1 MASDA
6 EGVGVTA
13 QAAGDKAGF
22 SGKLAGAVVLG
33 GLLLL
38 YAPVVAGMVAAWWR
52 NPASSHGFLVAPLA
66 AYLAWSKRGRVSAL
80 ARAWTWGM
88 LPLAFGLL
96 LYPAGVLTQ
105 IEFLPEVSFMIA
117 LGGMMLLVLGPAASR
132 ELAFPYAFLYF
143 MVPWPDTLVEWLSF
157 PMQLFS
163 AKYAAM
169 AAGLAG
175 MAVSRDGVD
184 IHVSSYTFSVGA
196 PCSGMKSLVALLA
209 LSSLLAYLLQGAR
222 WRRWL
227 LFAAGLPLALLANV
241 GRIVVILCIAN
252 TFGSKAAEGFLHGFS
267 GVLVFASAAGGLML
281 AGRGLG
287 LQRPGPPAGLGPQ
300 EEGIVSPGRV
310 RSPAWWHAVPAL
322 ALMAAA
328 YWLVALLRPA
338 PASQGPVVTDLSALP
353 MAVSGWTATD
363 TGPLDRQSQE
373 MLHPDAYLGRVY
385 TRADGYPIDVTVVFG
400 HAKETFH
407 SPGFCLLGGGWNI
420 IRKGRRTMTLGAGNA
435 RVEANQF
442 SLQRREERSVV
453 LYWYASKEETT
464 PSWLQLQYRL
474 LRNRLTGRSPA
485 GALVRVTAPVGESD
499 EKAAAAGEELIGK
512 LYPDLTRLMG
522 L

>member
-1 MASDA
+1 MGSDA
-6 EGVGVTA
+6 KGVEVTA
-13 QAAGDKAGF
+13 QAAGDKAGPL
-22 SGKLAGAVVLG
+22 GRLRAGLPGSLG
-33 GLLLL
+33 GRALFGALLLL
-38 YAPVVAGMVAAWWR
+38 YAPVLGSMVAEWWR

-66 AYLAWSKRGRVSAL
+66 AYLAWGKQARVRAL

-96 LYPAGVLTQ
+96 LYPAGLLTQ
-105 IEFLPEVSFMIA
+105 IEFLPKASFMVA
-117 LGGMMLLVLGPAASR
+117 LGGMMLFVLGPAATR

-169 AAGLAG
+169 TAGLTG
-175 MAVSRDGVD
+175 LSVSRDGVD
-184 IHVSSYTFSVGA
+184 IHVKTYTFSVGA

-222 WRRWL
+222 WRRWV
-227 LFAAGLPLALLANV
+227 LFAAGLPLSLLANV
-241 GRIVVILCIAN
+241 CRIVVILWIAQA
-252 TFGSKAAEGFLHGFS
+252 FGSRAAEGFLHGFS
-267 GVLVFASAAGGLML
+267 GVLVFAFA
-281 AGRGLG
+281 
-287 LQRPGPPAGLGPQ
+287 PP
-300 EEGIVSPGRV
+300 EEGIVSAVRV
-310 RSPAWWHAVPAL
+310 RSATWWHAAPAL
-322 ALMAAA
+322 ALMAGA
-328 YWLVALLRPA
+328 YWLAALVRPA
-338 PASQGPVVTDLSALP
+338 PASQGPVPAHLSAVP
-353 MAVSGWTATD
+353 TGVAGWTT
-363 TGPLDRQSQE
+363 TSQTRLDRTSEE
-373 MLHPDAYLGRVY
+373 MLHPDAYLDRVY
-385 TRADGYPIDVTVVFG
+385 TRADGYPVDLTVVFG

-420 IRKGRRTMTLGAGNA
+420 IRKGRRTMAVGSDSA

-442 SLQRREERSVV
+442 SLQRKDQRSVV
-453 LYWYASKEETT
+453 LYWYASQGETT
-464 PSWLQLQYRL
+464 PSWVQFQYRL

-485 GALVRVTAPVGESD
+485 GALVRVTAPVGESE
-499 EKAAAAGEELIGK
+499 EKAAAAAEELIGK